1 MTVALAARAATGAAT
16 LATTLL
22 AATTLLRARLLFLAL
37 LVLRVLLAR
46 LVVHVL
52 PTLLLSALVLTTGV
66 LATLHLIAHNT
77 LAIESGRRKPKRLGG
92 LGLSDQVHFRAS
104 ASTDVQPQLT
114 LSAPQ
119 K

>member
-22 AATTLLRARLLFLAL
+22 AATTLLRARLFLAL